1 MLKVLLGAAI
11 GFAAAWF
18 LDPDAGARRRK
29 TLQEKATSYVG
40 KGGEEEAAAVQR
52 IPVPPEMVED
62 DVTPTSGSTVEEP
75 MPAEAPPGEEAVPG
89 LPESR
94 LRPLR

>member
-18 LDPDAGARRRK
+18 LDPDAGARRRE
-29 TLQEKATSYVG
+29 TLQEKATSYVR

-52 IPVPPEMVED
+52 IPVPGMVEG
-62 DVTPTSGSTVEEP
+62 DVRPTSGSTVEEP
-75 MPAEAPPGEEAVPG
+75 MPAEAPLGEEAIPG
-89 LPESR
+89 LPEPR
-94 LRPLR
+94 LRPRR

>member
-18 LDPDAGARRRK
+18 LDPDTGARRRK
-29 TLQEKATSYVG
+29 TLQEMATSYVG
-40 KGGEEEAAAVQR
+40 KGGEEEAAADQAM
-52 IPVPPEMVED
+52 PVPGMVEG
-62 DVTPTSGSTVEEP
+62 DVTPTSGLTVEEP

-89 LPESR
+89 LSEPR
-94 LRPLR
+94 LRPRR